1 MQISGAREYSWGKGK
16 EASVV
21 KPSETGAGKKDRKS
35 ETHQRPDNVGP
46 CRPW

>member
-21 KPSETGAGKKDRKS
+21 KPSETGAGKDRKS
-35 ETHQRPDNVGP
+35 ETPSEAR
-46 CRPW
+46 